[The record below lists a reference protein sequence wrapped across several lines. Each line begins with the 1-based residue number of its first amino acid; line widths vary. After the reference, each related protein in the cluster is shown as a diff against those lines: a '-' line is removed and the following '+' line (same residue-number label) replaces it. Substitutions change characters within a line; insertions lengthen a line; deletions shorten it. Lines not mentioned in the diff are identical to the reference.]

1 MGEPVGRPLPV
12 KSAQPPNPLSQTLIA
27 ALIAL
32 ALILIGLVSQS
43 LLLVPPGYRAVI
55 FNTLSGLELQAR
67 GEGLHL
73 LLPLVQSPILYDVRS
88 QTYTMSANQREGSVS
103 GDDALRVLSSDG
115 QQISMDLSVRFHVN
129 ADTVPQLHA
138 KVGPAY
144 VDKVLRPEVR
154 AVVRNE
160 LALHRAIDVYSGERL
175 EIQTNLKTGLAPILT
190 ENNLVLQ
197 DVLLRNVRFSPQ
209 FQNAIEQKQIA
220 EQQKER
226 ERFLVEKAEL
236 EKQRTI
242 IVAEGE
248 AEAIR
253 LQGEAL
259 KSSPQIVQ
267 LEYARKLAPNTR
279 AVITSQRDL
288 LGQPQPQTPQP

>member
-1 MGEPVGRPLPV
+1 M
-12 KSAQPPNPLSQTLIA
+12 KSAKPRYAFP
-27 ALIAL
+27 
-32 ALILIGLVSQS
+32 QS
-43 LLLVPPGYRAVI
+43 LLITAAGVLLLLSTVFSQCVLVVPPGYRAVV
-55 FNTLSGLELQAR
+55 FNTFSGLEAKAR

-73 LLPLVQSPILYDVRS
+73 LLPLVQSPIPYDVRS
-88 QTYTMSANQREGSVS
+88 QTYTMSAKQREGNLG

-115 QQISMDLSVRFHVN
+115 QQISMDLSVRFYV
-129 ADTVPQLHA
+129 DPDSVSQLHA
-138 KVGPAY
+138 KVGPSY
-144 VDKVLRPEVR
+144 IDKVLRPEIR

-160 LALHRAIDVYSGERL
+160 LALHRAIEVYSGERR
-175 EIQTNLKTGLAPILT
+175 EIQANIKNGLKQILAD
-190 ENNLVLQ
+190 NNLVLQ
-197 DVLLRNVRFSPQ
+197 DVLLRNVQFSPQ

-226 ERFLVEKAEL
+226 ERFLVERAEL
-236 EKQRTI
+236 EKQRTV

-259 KSSPQIVQ
+259 RSSPEVIR

-279 AVITSQRDL
+279 AVITSQKEF
-288 LGQPQPQTPQP
+288 LGSGAQQ

>member
-1 MGEPVGRPLPV
+1 M
-12 KSAQPPNPLSQTLIA
+12 KSAKPRQSFPQTLLLAAAGVFLFLSTLLSQCV
-27 ALIAL
+27 
-32 ALILIGLVSQS
+32 LV
-43 LLLVPPGYRAVI
+43 VPPGYRAVI
-55 FNTLSGLELQAR
+55 FNTLSGLEPQAR

-73 LLPLVQSPILYDVRS
+73 LLPVIESPILYDVRS
-88 QTYTMSANQREGSVS
+88 QTYTMASSQREGSVG

-115 QQISMDLSVRFHVN
+115 QQITMDLSIRFRV
-129 ADTVPQLHA
+129 DPETVPDLHA
-138 KVGPAY
+138 KVGRTY
-144 VDKVLRPEVR
+144 IDKVLRPEVR

-160 LALHRAIDVYSGERL
+160 LALHRAIDVYSGERR
-175 EIQTNLKTGLAPILT
+175 EIQGNIKTGLEQILVD
-190 ENNLVLQ
+190 NNLALQ

-226 ERFLVEKAEL
+226 ERFLVERAEL
-236 EKQRTI
+236 EKQRTV

-259 KSSPQIVQ
+259 RSSPQIVQ

-279 AVITSQRDL
+279 AVITSEQDL
-288 LGQPQPQTPQP
+288 LGDRK